1 MSKYKIIVVG
11 SGSVGKSALTMRYI
25 HQKFVERY
33 DPTVEDSY
41 MRQVEIDGSAVMLE
55 IIDTA
60 GQEEYRSLTGM
71 YMEKGHGFVIVYS
84 MTDIETFHETAK
96 YYEEILKAKDE
107 KEGAKIPII
116 LVGNKIDLEDQRS
129 VTKEEG
135 ENQSKK
141 FGDFCKWI
149 ETSAKTGE
157 NVDSV
162 FEELVRMI
170 NTAEGGEEEEVEE
183 AAAEGAQSKPSAGT
197 AASDPAQPG
206 SSEVKPATKP
216 KRQKKKCI
224 IL

>member
-1 MSKYKIIVVG
+1 
-11 SGSVGKSALTMRYI
+11 
-25 HQKFVERY
+25 
-33 DPTVEDSY
+33 
-41 MRQVEIDGSAVMLE
+41 
-55 IIDTA
+55 
-60 GQEEYRSLTGM
+60 
-71 YMEKGHGFVIVYS
+71 MEKGHGFVIVYS
-84 MTDIETFHETAK
+84 ITDIETFHETPK

-116 LVGNKIDLEDQRS
+116 LVGNKIDLEEQRS

-170 NTAEGGEEEEVEE
+170 NTAEGGEEEEAEE
-183 AAAEGAQSKPSAGT
+183 PAAEGGSQTKPAT
-197 AASDPAQPG
+197 ASSDPAQP
-206 SSEVKPATKP
+206 SASETKPATKP